1 MKKTLLGLSMVLALT
16 GCARDANQPLEVW
29 NNFEKSSISAQ
40 LGENQALVVF
50 YRQDDITGQAV
61 NVFVDGDY
69 QASLLPNAF
78 SPVAVC
84 ADKHLFSASF
94 STANQFGNRTQGV
107 NYTLP
112 VDEVNY
118 VKVSQVNG
126 KLSFERV
133 ESEVGSA
140 AVSKLPK
147 ENQTLSRVP
156 TPTNCGT
163 AVMAVENLEA
173 GALFG
178 FNKSGYNDILPN
190 GKAQIQAFADK
201 AKTMPNISKITV
213 SGHTDPVGSAA
224 YNQALSQKRA
234 NTVKLALEKAGVTT
248 PIVAM
253 GYGKAEPIVT
263 TCDAYQGTQRNQCN
277 QPNRRVEIA
286 VYGN

>member
-29 NNFEKSSISAQ
+29 NNFEKSSVSAQ
-40 LGENQALVVF
+40 LGDNQALVVF
-50 YRQDDITGQAV
+50 YRQDDIAGQAA
-61 NVFVDGDY
+61 NIYVDGNY

-78 SPVAVC
+78 SPIAVC
-84 ADKHLFSASF
+84 ADKHLFSVSF
-94 STANQFGNRTQGV
+94 SSANQFGNRTQGV

-112 VDEVNY
+112 VGEVNY

-133 ESEVGSA
+133 ESAVGSA

-156 TPTNCGT
+156 APTNCGT

-201 AKTMPNISKITV
+201 AKAMPNISKITV

-234 NTVKLALEKAGVTT
+234 NTVKLALEKAGVTA